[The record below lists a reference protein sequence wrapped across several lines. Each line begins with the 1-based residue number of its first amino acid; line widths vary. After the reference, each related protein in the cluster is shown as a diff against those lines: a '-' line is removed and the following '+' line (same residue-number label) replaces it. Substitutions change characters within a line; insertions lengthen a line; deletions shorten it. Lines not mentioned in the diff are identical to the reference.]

1 VQSGFVVS
9 PDLSVEQVAETLVEA
24 LPYIRKLYGKTIVVK
39 FGGNVS
45 SSQDKLANVAKDIVL
60 LRLVGMKPVVVHG
73 GGDEISAYMK
83 RMHKEP
89 IFVEGLRVTDDE
101 TMEIVEMV
109 LVGKVNK
116 SIVCAIE
123 QQGGR
128 SVGISGKDGRL
139 ITGKV
144 KDPKLGRV
152 GVVESLNTEVVE
164 TLSNAGFIPVIAPVA
179 MDDEGKGLNINADIL
194 AGDLAGA
201 LRAEKYVVLTD
212 VPGIMRDPADPS
224 SLISSLSLRQLKNLI
239 KANVI
244 SGGMLPKVESCIRA
258 LNAGVGRA
266 HILNGDTPHSLVL
279 ELLTDR
285 GIGTMIDGQ

>member
-1 VQSGFVVS
+1 VAATQN
-9 PDLSVEQVAETLVEA
+9 LSVDQVAETLVEA
-24 LPYIRKLYGKTIVVK
+24 LPYIRKLYGRTIVVK

-45 SSQDKLANVAKDIVL
+45 SSHDKLANVAKDVVL
-60 LRLVGMKPVVVHG
+60 LKLVGMKPVIVHG
-73 GGDEISAYMK
+73 GGDEISVYMK

-89 IFVEGLRVTDDE
+89 VFVDGLRVTDDE

-139 ITGKV
+139 ITAVV

-152 GVVESLNTEVVE
+152 GEVEFLNTEVVE
-164 TLSNAGFIPVIAPVA
+164 SLSNAGFIPVIAPVG
-179 MDDEGKGLNINADIL
+179 MDEEGRGLNINADTL
-194 AGDLAGA
+194 AGDLAGE
-201 LRAEKYVVLTD
+201 LHAEKYVVLTD
-212 VPGIMRDPADPS
+212 VPGIMRDPSDPS
-224 SLISSLSLRQLKNLI
+224 TLISSLSLAQVKDLI
-239 KANVI
+239 KSKVI
-244 SGGMLPKVESCIRA
+244 AGGMLPKVESCIRA
-258 LNAGVGRA
+258 LKAGVGRA

-279 ELLTDR
+279 ELLTDK

>member
-1 VQSGFVVS
+1 MS

>member
-1 VQSGFVVS
+1 VS